1 MQLLPGRLA
10 GAHAASPQLLGGAPR
25 FASTLAVL
33 PCLGTGHGE
42 LGARGGCPAPQHH
55 FGVLLLSSILSGAQ
69 EPPPVLRRVTKRRVL
84 WRNRGDFRVL
94 EGVWESRRSL
104 RLRCAEAVGLR
115 APEGEP
121 KAAERFCQKETT
133 ALTKA
138 VAVPF
143 HFPPQKKKAGRGEE
157 QLGEPF
163 VLPRV
168 HPGVP
173 SGAVH
178 PWGAAGQPR
187 AGSSVI
193 NN

>member
-42 LGARGGCPAPQHH
+42 LGARGGCPAPQHR

-133 ALTKA
+133 AVTKA

-143 HFPPQKKKAGRGEE
+143 HFPPQKKKQDGARSSSGNLSSFPVCAQGFRAAPFIRGE
-157 QLGEPF
+157 
-163 VLPRV
+163 LPDS
-168 HPGVP
+168 PELE
-173 SGAVH
+173 AL
-178 PWGAAGQPR
+178 
-187 AGSSVI
+187 
-193 NN
+193 